1 MSTSATEKQLPA
13 VIHDDGWGDNYDT
26 ADDRVIQGTI
36 LRCIDGHWSDRDGR
50 NFPPGMQLLAL
61 ATTELLQ
68 HWQDEKPIE
77 TIIKVPGRPLPSV
90 NSLNAKIPESEWET
104 NELTGEPR
112 PPWQLSHVVY
122 LLDKDTAEKF
132 TYLNSTIGA
141 RIAVENL
148 RDKVR
153 WMRTMRGERVVPIV
167 ELANAPMKTKF
178 GQKLRPDFRI
188 ASWVELGVDIKPIAE
203 QPEPK
208 ALPSDEQKRAA
219 GFIPEGHTGGRT
231 KREGGMKSV
240 KPVSTAEAIND
251 ENPY

>member
-1 MSTSATEKQLPA
+1 MATENQANLPA
-13 VIHDDGWGDNYDT
+13 VIGDDGWGDNYET

-36 LRCIDGHWSDRDGR
+36 LRCVDGHWSDRDGR
-50 NFPPGMQLLAL
+50 TFPPEMQLLAL
-61 ATTELLQ
+61 ATTMILQ
-68 HWQDEKPIE
+68 HWQDETPIE
-77 TIIKVPGRPLPSV
+77 TIVKQPGRPLPSV
-90 NSLNAKIPESEWET
+90 DSLNAKIPESKWET

-122 LLDKDTAEKF
+122 LLDSATAEKF

-148 RDKVR
+148 RDKVK
-153 WMRTMRGERVVPIV
+153 WMRAMRGERVVPIV
-167 ELANAPMKTKF
+167 ELSTAPMKTRF
-178 GQKLRPDFRI
+178 GQKVRPDFKI

-208 ALPSDEQKRAA
+208 ALPSDKERRAA
-219 GFIPEGHTGGRT
+219 GFHTGGRT
-231 KREGGMKSV
+231 KRDGGMKPV